1 MAAGNRPRRSVL
13 MGVLAATGLAGT
25 GLVAKILPSGGD
37 EGAVVRTTSPAPTEA
52 LKDLYLDR
60 YTSFNT
66 GAGRKGGNQSAI
78 RGTLRDDSGE
88 IAGELFAS
96 SVTMPGPAAEGL
108 PKTARMEFQNL
119 HLADGTI
126 AAMGTVFA
134 QGDIPNL
141 STIFGGTGRYAT
153 LRGTYRFDE
162 NPGVARPLGQAT
174 IVFDVSTSTI

>member
-1 MAAGNRPRRSVL
+1 MEAGKRPRRSVL
-13 MGVLAATGLAGT
+13 MGMLAATGLAGT
-25 GLVAKILPSGGD
+25 GIVTKFAPSGGD
-37 EGAVVRTTSPAPTEA
+37 TSTVRDTPPSPQDAIAP
-52 LKDLYLDR
+52 LYLDR
-60 YTSFNT
+60 YTAFGG
-66 GAGRKGGNQSAI
+66 GANRKSGDQSLI
-78 RGTLRDDSGE
+78 RGTLRGDDGE

-134 QGDIPNL
+134 QADRPNIY
-141 STIFGGTGRYAT
+141 TIFGGTGRYAA
-153 LRGTYRFDE
+153 LRGTYQFED

-174 IVFDVSTSTI
+174 IVFDISNTNV